1 MILRNSTLRKP
12 KIDWECE
19 SVKVRKCE
27 SAKVLR
33 NSLNVCVIQPEL
45 HPHNTEENLL
55 DIQRMIESAA
65 KESALDL
72 VVLPEN
78 FVMWGS
84 EAGKERDPAPII
96 DFLADLA
103 KTYSSFLIGG
113 SFHRLDISSNEYFN
127 TCFVF
132 NRQGEIIGSY
142 SKRKLYDRELKFGV
156 SPGVEPGIFE
166 IEEWRV
172 GILICADLWYPEL
185 SRAIIERVDIIAVPA
200 QSVVRNSAYQK
211 YGRYLWHALA
221 LTRAQENAVVTLTA
235 DHPAL
240 PRKPFCSGGYS
251 ICDPSMSMETS
262 EMDRIQLKDSRG
274 EPGFLIAMLD
284 YRRLSTFRQYR
295 ADRGLLPNYNDNH

>member
-1 MILRNSTLRKP
+1 
-12 KIDWECE
+12 
-19 SVKVRKCE
+19 
-27 SAKVLR
+27 
-33 NSLNVCVIQPEL
+33 
-45 HPHNTEENLL
+45 
-55 DIQRMIESAA
+55 MIESAA

-72 VVLPEN
+72 VILPEN

-84 EAGKERDPAPII
+84 EAGIERDPAPII

-103 KTYSSFLIGG
+103 ITYSSYIIGG
-113 SFHRLDISSNEYFN
+113 SFHRLNEITGEYFN

-132 NRQGEIIGSY
+132 DRQGEIIGSY

-156 SPGVEPGIFE
+156 TPGGEPGIFN

-185 SRAIIERVDIIAVPA
+185 SRALMERVDIIAVPA
-200 QSVVRNSAYQK
+200 QSVVRNSAYQE

-221 LTRAQENAVVTLTA
+221 LTRAQENAVITMVA

-240 PRKPFCSGGYS
+240 PRKPYCAGGYS
-251 ICDPSMSMETS
+251 ICDPSMSVETS
-262 EMDRIQLKDSRG
+262 DMNKIQLKDCQG
-274 EPGFLIAMLD
+274 MPGFIVAKLD
-284 YRRLSTFRQYR
+284 HHRLSTFRQYR